1 MPLEFSGP
9 ATPLDDAAIA
19 DAAGTLG
26 CEVAAVRAVVDVESG
41 GGFLSDGR
49 PKILF
54 ERHYFSR
61 LTKGRFDASHPG
73 ISNGAWGGYGPGGA
87 HQYDRLAEAIKCD
100 RDAALRSASWGMF
113 QIMGDNYRAAGFGD
127 VESYV
132 KAMVSGEAAQLD
144 AFVSFV
150 KKSGLA
156 DELVRRD
163 WAGFARGYNGPA
175 FRDNRYDQKLAAAF
189 AFHSHGAPRADSP
202 RPTLRIGDS
211 GQAVMD
217 LQALLGIKADGDFG
231 PKTKDTV
238 IAYQKSKGLLADGI
252 VGRGTWTALEG

>member
-9 ATPLDDAAIA
+9 ATPLDEAAIA
-19 DAAGTLG
+19 DAAKKLG

-41 GGFLSDGR
+41 GGFLLDGR

-73 ISNGAWGGYGPGGA
+73 ISNGAWGGYGAGGA
-87 HQYDRLAEAIKCD
+87 HQYDRLAEAIGCD

-113 QIMGDNYRAAGFGD
+113 QIMGDNYRAAGFDD
-127 VESYV
+127 VASYV
-132 KAMVSGEAAQLD
+132 KAMVSGEPAQLD

-156 DELVRRD
+156 DELGRRD

-175 FRDNRYDQKLAAAF
+175 YRDNRYDEKLGAAF
-189 AFHSHGAPRADSP
+189 AFHSRGAPRTASP

-211 GQAVMD
+211 GQPVID
-217 LQALLGIKADGDFG
+217 LQGLLGIKPDGDFG
-231 PKTKDTV
+231 PMTKAAV
-238 IAYQKSKGLLADGI
+238 MAFQKKQGLVADGI
-252 VGRGTWTALEG
+252 VGRGTWAALES